1 MKGLL
6 MHTNDNLEYRT
17 KLGVEMTENIQKYP
31 NVNRVEVISND
42 DGDLF
47 WDSWDECSEVQVSIH
62 NDGKTLKVFLTGNIK

>member
-1 MKGLL
+1 
-6 MHTNDNLEYRT
+6 
-17 KLGVEMTENIQKYP
+17 MTENIQKYP

-47 WDSWDECSEVQVSIH
+47 WDSWEECSEVQVSIH

>member
-1 MKGLL
+1 MSYCFGGE
-6 MHTNDNLEYRT
+6 LE
-17 KLGVEMTENIQKYP
+17 VTENIQKYP

>member
-1 MKGLL
+1 
-6 MHTNDNLEYRT
+6 
-17 KLGVEMTENIQKYP
+17 MTENIQKYP

-47 WDSWDECSEVQVSIH
+47 WDGWDECSEVQVSIH

>member
-1 MKGLL
+1 ML
-6 MHTNDNLEYRT
+6 TQ
-17 KLGVEMTENIQKYP
+17 VFEMTENIQKYP

>member
-1 MKGLL
+1 M
-6 MHTNDNLEYRT
+6 NLNVKSENST
-17 KLGVEMTENIQKYP
+17 EKTEMTENIQKYP

-42 DGDLF
+42 YGDLF

>member
-1 MKGLL
+1 MG
-6 MHTNDNLEYRT
+6 
-17 KLGVEMTENIQKYP
+17 MTENIQKYP